1 MSGSIN
7 KKSRSRRNE
16 KVLAVVI
23 IIASTSIL
31 ITVMLLGK
39 MLGREMSVQ
48 QEVLRDQFPV
58 KNSSATQDELEQ
70 LTTQQPV
77 QLSRYQILLFILFGI
92 SSIVTFGGLFFVNKF
107 IKSEN

>member
-1 MSGSIN
+1 MSDSIN
-7 KKSRSRRNE
+7 KNSRSRRKE
-16 KVLAVVI
+16 KALALVI

-31 ITVMLLGK
+31 VMVMLLGK
-39 MLGREMSVQ
+39 MLGREMSAQ

-58 KNSSATQDELEQ
+58 KNISATQDELEQ

-92 SSIVTFGGLFFVNKF
+92 SSIVTFGGLLFVKKF
-107 IKSEN
+107 INVR